1 MFNMIHNALMV
12 KVDCVVRK
20 DTAYRREEFARRKT
34 VTVAGQHISMV
45 APEDLGSE
53 MKDTPPDVDERYH
66 AMLMQRTGEERL
78 IMGCAMRD
86 TVRALVEASL
96 REHDPQVSVV
106 NLRKGVFLRFYG
118 HEFDPETMAK
128 ILSAIEQATPKP

>member
-1 MFNMIHNALMV
+1 M
-12 KVDCVVRK
+12 
-20 DTAYRREEFARRKT
+20 
-34 VTVAGQHISMV
+34 
-45 APEDLGSE
+45 
-53 MKDTPPDVDERYH
+53 DERYR

-86 TVRALVEASL
+86 TARTLVEASL

-118 HEFDPETMAK
+118 HEFDPETRAK
-128 ILSAIEQATPKP
+128 ILTAIEQATPKP